1 MNGFHWKNG
10 GKPPVGFRQSDPS
23 VSLLHGSVLVR
34 TSVPVHC
41 QCLLQWPVPVYR
53 ACTNWIGLY
62 QAVAAGQCV
71 PIRWSGKIQACH
83 ITYLHVGQTVC
94 DRSLLIACVQRATK
108 YSHNI
113 STILVFVP
121 VGISWL
127 AFDKGNVNG
136 KRWYGSDGSAAV
148 AMVTPHWSSLI
159 HWVELHWNTWNVLVK
174 NVNHVL
180 VIVFFEME
188 L

>member
-1 MNGFHWKNG
+1 MNGSIERMEGSHLLVSANRIRRSLFCMAVHW
-10 GKPPVGFRQSDPS
+10 
-23 VSLLHGSVLVR
+23 
-34 TSVPVHC
+34 SVPVYC

-83 ITYLHVGQTVC
+83 IAYLHVGQTVC

-148 AMVTPHWSSLI
+148 AMVTPHGV
-159 HWVELHWNTWNVLVK
+159 H
-174 NVNHVL
+174 
-180 VIVFFEME
+180 
-188 L
+188 